1 MSEQP
6 AIVSYDEDGD
16 YLEVL
21 WAVREGVF
29 SPTDDERVLKRL
41 DEHGELIGFLIHDL
55 STLQK
60 SGTLELRLTSE
71 PATSAAQ

>member
-1 MSEQP
+1 MSDQP
-6 AIVSYDEDGD
+6 ALVSYDEDGD

-41 DEHGELIGFLIHDL
+41 DEDGELIGFMIHDL
-55 STLQK
+55 STLQQ
-60 SGTLELRLTSE
+60 SGTLELQLTSE

>member
-6 AIVSYDEDGD
+6 PLVSYDQDGD

-29 SPTDDERVLKRL
+29 SSTDDERVLKRL
-41 DEHGELIGFLIHDL
+41 DEDGEVIGFIIHDL

-60 SGTLELRLTSE
+60 SGTVELRLTAE
-71 PATSAAQ
+71 PATSTAQ